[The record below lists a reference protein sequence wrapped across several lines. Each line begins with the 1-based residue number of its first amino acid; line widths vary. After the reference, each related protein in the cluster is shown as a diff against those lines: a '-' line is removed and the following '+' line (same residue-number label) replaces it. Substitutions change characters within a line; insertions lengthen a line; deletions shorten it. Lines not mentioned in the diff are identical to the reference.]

1 MKVLKQKDDKQ
12 TVTRPCGG
20 CGADRSSQQQNLGPD
35 SRLHSYT
42 RRNAKFSL
50 SEFVPCPDCPAQ
62 RTDNQRETKLVLDWT
77 RSVLESLNFIATQ
90 LYISIFQS
98 NSLKLVFISCGALHC
113 LTWLKGKIWT
123 TINLQSQT
131 RTHTMVCLNMCKT
144 MLHLHHV
151 TIFWGLV
158 IIYVCRRMSFNPL
171 RYFNDIVTFNCTT
184 KISVHTF
191 ALPFLCL
198 WCPIQPNK

>member
-35 SRLHSYT
+35 SRPHSYT

-50 SEFVPCPDCPAQ
+50 SRSSCRVQSVQ

-98 NSLKLVFISCGALHC
+98 NSLKLVFISCGPLHC

-123 TINLQSQT
+123 TINLQSQM